1 MSENAGPSVNNTAGA
16 TSEYSFYQN
25 VTYGATPYGLLNP
38 SQKTLYGVLKQKVA
52 YGGLEALNKKAMQ
65 SKGQVLD
72 KNNSAAYQSAGERIN
87 PVIVSSIQDI
97 KNRVGSATL
106 VNTDHGREGNVK
118 LPTGMYR
125 DTGQNRYYLVLDTKL
140 KTPEKTPT
148 FTETALKTTQLSP
161 LPVTDP
167 FVGSPTSFATAQ
179 TAKQPDVDLLFNS
192 PDYKSTY
199 EEVIREMSLTLIMAG
214 DDIISKY
221 NYESI
226 DSVPDIDIEIKIS
239 GGEYL
244 NAKEVID
251 KGLGGE
257 LLQSLTDGSISS
269 DQAEAANRLL
279 LYLEKLIGEQASV
292 ASKLRYYGRL
302 SPGNV
307 DFVPGKTR
315 AGESDAI
322 DFYVTVPDEYQIP
335 GVNELRIRFD
345 AV

>member
-1 MSENAGPSVNNTAGA
+1 MPSEWGRDVQPGSTFA
-16 TSEYSFYQN
+16 TSEYTFYQN
-25 VTYGATPYGLLNP
+25 VKAGGSYAYKALSPVE
-38 SQKTLYGVLKQKVA
+38 KTLYSLLEQKVS
-52 YGGLEALNKKAMQ
+52 YGGVNALNKNALQ
-65 SKGQVLD
+65 SIGRVLSKG
-72 KNNSAAYQSAGERIN
+72 NSAVYQGLGERLN
-87 PVIVSSIQDI
+87 PVF
-97 KNRVGSATL
+97 VGSINEAQSRIGASTL
-106 VNTDHGREGNVK
+106 TDTDHGSGKK

-125 DTGQNRYYLVLDTKL
+125 DTSLNRYYFVINNKQKDKDF
-140 KTPEKTPT
+140 K
-148 FTETALKTTQLSP
+148 FTEPTVKTYGLNP
-161 LPVTDP
+161 PPVTDP
-167 FVGSPTSFATAQ
+167 FVGSPTSFGKAQ

-226 DSVPDIDIEIKIS
+226 DSIPDIDIEIKIA

-257 LLQSLTDGSISS
+257 LLQSLIDGSISS

-292 ASKLRYYGRL
+292 ASKLRYYGKL

-307 DFVPGKTR
+307 DFVPGVTR
-315 AGESDAI
+315 DGASDAI
-322 DFYVTVPDEYQIP
+322 DFYITVPDEYEIL

-345 AV
+345 PV